1 MDNDQA
7 VVGPDTA
14 KSGAETPAD
23 SKKRLQILDGARKVF
38 LADGFDGASMNDIAR
53 VAGVSKGTLYVY
65 FGSKEVLFEELIW
78 HDRRMQAEHLLAL
91 DDDNHDVRAVLFKL
105 GSTLVAHLL
114 NTDSIALLRTVIAIS
129 GKQPQIGRAFY
140 AAGPERGVTRLA
152 RYLDSQ
158 IAAGLLDIADTRF
171 AAMQFFELCLCGIL
185 KPILFG
191 VEIAS
196 GEKDVQRAINS
207 GIEMFLAAYARRG

>member
-1 MDNDQA
+1 MDNEQA
-7 VVGPDTA
+7 VADAEPA
-14 KSGAETPAD
+14 RNRAETSGD
-23 SKKRLQILDGARKVF
+23 NGKRLQILDGARKAF

-65 FGSKEVLFEELIW
+65 FTSKEVLFEELIW
-78 HDRRMQAEHLLAL
+78 HDRRMQAEHMLAL

-105 GSTLVAHLL
+105 GDTLVSHLL

-152 RYLDSQ
+152 AYLDSQ
-158 IAAGLLDIADTRF
+158 VAAGLLDIADTRF

-185 KPILFG
+185 KPVLFG
-191 VEIAS
+191 VEIPS
-196 GEKDVQRAINS
+196 GAADIRRAIDS
-207 GIEMFLAAYARRG
+207 GIDMFLAAYARRG

>member
-7 VVGPDTA
+7 VVGSDTA
-14 KSGAETPAD
+14 KSDTETPAD

-38 LADGFDGASMNDIAR
+38 LSDGFDGASMNDIAR

-65 FGSKEVLFEELIW
+65 FASKEVLFEELIW
-78 HDRRMQAEHLLAL
+78 HDRRTQAEHMLTL

-105 GSTLVAHLL
+105 GSTLVANLL

-140 AAGPERGVTRLA
+140 AAGPERGVARLT

-158 IAAGLLDIADTRF
+158 VAAGLLDIADTRF
-171 AAMQFFELCLCGIL
+171 AAMQFFELCLSGIL

-191 VEIAS
+191 VEVTA
-196 GEKDVQRAINS
+196 GEADIRRTINGGIDV
-207 GIEMFLAAYARRG
+207 FLAAYGRRG